1 MIDYGQMF
9 DNKQFPKSIGQ
20 FKIASTLALVGHT
33 FLYGKVT
40 PYIGVLE
47 LDEHVIF
54 KVTNRLFHKV
64 GRKIIIK
71 KTNESDLLNNAPPP
85 LSRKGGNC

>member
-64 GRKIIIK
+64 GRKIII
-71 KTNESDLLNNAPPP
+71 
-85 LSRKGGNC
+85 